1 MHTPTSTHPHPHT
14 HTHKHTHALTMHK
27 HHTHTHTHTHKC
39 LEELGLLIQNNGMF
53 VCGSQPQK
61 TVPLMAAQ
69 ISDRDN
75 AVRSASLNAMVVVYG
90 NVGEGVFKFTTQV
103 GGAV

>member
-1 MHTPTSTHPHPHT
+1 
-14 HTHKHTHALTMHK
+14 
-27 HHTHTHTHTHKC
+27 
-39 LEELGLLIQNNGMF
+39 MF

-75 AVRSASLNAMVVVYG
+75 AVRSAALNAMVVVYG